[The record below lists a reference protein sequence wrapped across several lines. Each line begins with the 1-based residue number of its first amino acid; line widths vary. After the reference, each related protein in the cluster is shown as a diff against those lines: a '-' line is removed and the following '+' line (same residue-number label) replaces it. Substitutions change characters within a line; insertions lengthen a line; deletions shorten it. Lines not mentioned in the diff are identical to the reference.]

1 MDCRFVGVRMCV
13 CVHVCIHVCM
23 HVCVY
28 IHICVC
34 VCLCVCAPNYSFDS
48 GVFVHLLFLLFSL
61 LLACIR
67 CSMYVLCIYVYIW
80 DAFCMYL

>member
-1 MDCRFVGVRMCV
+1 M

-28 IHICVC
+28 IHMCIYIY

-67 CSMYVLCIYVYIW
+67 CSMYELCIYVYIW